1 MNQPADGAR
10 QLLRFSRGVRWVHGL
25 TALLLTV
32 CILTAAILYNGSI
45 AVLVG
50 NRYIVEQIHVWCGF
64 ALPVP
69 LIVGLVS
76 RSYRADLGR
85 LNRFTR
91 RDWHWLRSRKR
102 RDGTIKVGK
111 FNAGQ
116 KLNAALSVGAIG
128 VLLASGIVMYFTH
141 LTRLS
146 WRSGATFVHD
156 WFALGLGLLVIGHVV
171 YALRDPDA
179 LRSMRT
185 GRVPLRWARREHA
198 EWAAEMLAEPTDEPT
213 DGVTDQVEASR

>member
-1 MNQPADGAR
+1 MSPPADGAR
-10 QLLRFSRGVRWVHGL
+10 QLLRFSLPVRWVHWATGI
-25 TALLLTV
+25 LLTV

-45 AVLVG
+45 SVLVG

-69 LIVGLVS
+69 LLLGLLS
-76 RSYRADLGR
+76 RSYRGDLGR
-85 LNRFTR
+85 LNRFTSH
-91 RDWHWLRSRKR
+91 DWKWLRTRSRR
-102 RDGTIKVGK
+102 SGEIPVGK

-116 KLNAALSVGAIG
+116 KLNAAISTGAIG
-128 VLLASGIVMYFTH
+128 VLLGTGVVMYFTH

-146 WRSGATFVHD
+146 WRSGATFLHD
-156 WFALGLGLLVIGHVV
+156 WFALGLGLLVVGHVI

-185 GRVPLRWARREHA
+185 GRVPLRWARRQHG
-198 EWAAEMLAEPTDEPT
+198 EWAQEMVEET
-213 DGVTDQVEASR
+213 DGEPSDQVESSR